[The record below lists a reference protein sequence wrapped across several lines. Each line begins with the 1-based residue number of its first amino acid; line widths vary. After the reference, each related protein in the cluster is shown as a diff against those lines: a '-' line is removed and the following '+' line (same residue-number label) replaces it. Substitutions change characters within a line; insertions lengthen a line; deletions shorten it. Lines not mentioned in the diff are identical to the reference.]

1 MIVFPGEEYGDGK
14 FDPDRVFVTYNAMGE
29 ADQSVPL
36 PPANR
41 RVSLNGMALGD
52 CFGKSAAVAKDDT
65 WAYTLV
71 LKGGLQH
78 VWVGTPAEAANGV
91 GGGRIDG
98 IVSVAVWAAKVGRK
112 PHVSKRKPPP
122 PPTPP
127 NDATFWAE
135 AEYVETCCFTQDPTA
150 TRCDFRD
157 KLGELHNIHGKL
169 ALKDPNH
176 PVVRMGLKGPQ
187 GTKLVGGALVL
198 RTPGSE
204 TL

>member
-41 RVSLNGMALGD
+41 RVSLNGMAIGD
-52 CFGKSAAVAKDDT
+52 CLGKSAAVAKDDT

-98 IVSVAVWAAKVGRK
+98 IVSVAVWAATVGRK

-135 AEYVETCCFTQDPTA
+135 AEYVETCCFGGRRAACMERAGPFVWTDRLYGHPDRLYG
-150 TRCDFRD
+150 RCEKR
-157 KLGELHNIHGKL
+157 KKIPGKTYT
-169 ALKDPNH
+169 
-176 PVVRMGLKGPQ
+176 MM
-187 GTKLVGGALVL
+187 
-198 RTPGSE
+198 
-204 TL
+204 